1 MGRPIERANV
11 EAAWRALAGGSGE
24 GWRSIPVG
32 TVGPVRVLA
41 GRRLPG
47 NEEAVLFGIAR
58 YKRPP
63 SDQLPSGRGFEVV
76 RVTLAHE
83 DSDLRWIGVS
93 RQLPGRV
100 DLFAMMIA
108 DIIGHLAGLSGE
120 DPEAFGQALLARVR
134 AWQDFMQRGD
144 GVLSREAEVGLVGE
158 LCTLLHMAELGVPA
172 PVALDAWQG
181 PLDGLHDFVF
191 HGGVVE
197 VKTSVAT
204 TGFMAEVASLE
215 QLDDSRVA
223 PLLVAAVRLAVTGDG
238 QRLPEIVDGVRAR
251 VENDPAAGEI
261 IESRLLH
268 AGYSDRFADRYVR
281 RFSHAGT
288 RVFRVDAGFPRLVH
302 GSVPAAVRRARYEI
316 DLDLDGQPFVSLD
329 QALSIVGVI

>member
-11 EAAWRALAGGSGE
+11 EAAWRALAGGDGE

-41 GRRLPG
+41 GRRFPG
-47 NEEAVLFGIAR
+47 NEEAVLFGIAG

-76 RVTLAHE
+76 RVTLDRE
-83 DSDLRWIGVS
+83 DSDLRWVGVS
-93 RQLPGRV
+93 RQLPGRL

-108 DIIGHLAGLSGE
+108 DIIGHLAGLSGS
-120 DPEAFGQALLARVR
+120 DPEAFGQALIARVR

-144 GVLSREAEVGLVGE
+144 GVLSREAEVGLAGE
-158 LCTLLHMAELGVPA
+158 LCTLLDTIELGVPV
-172 PVALDAWQG
+172 PIALDAWQG

-204 TGFMAEVASLE
+204 AGFMAEVASLE
-215 QLDDSRVA
+215 QLDDSSVA
-223 PLLVAAVRLAVTGDG
+223 PLFLAAVRLAVTADG
-238 QRLPEIVDGVRAR
+238 RRLPEIVEGVRAKVGPDR
-251 VENDPAAGEI
+251 AAREV

-281 RFSHAGT
+281 RFSHTGT
-288 RVFRVDAGFPRLVH
+288 RVFRVDSGFPRLVH
-302 GSVPAAVRRARYEI
+302 GSVPAAVRRARYDI
-316 DLDLDGQPFVSLD
+316 DLDMSGQPFVSLA
-329 QALSIVGVI
+329 QALSIAGVI